1 MYAMRCFFL
10 LLSYACGTSKKTL
23 QKKLR
28 RTCSNGPTRSH
39 YYTLIETTASSLS
52 ELPNLA
58 RILQPMGSTQVTRGF
73 QIGYLQENSHTST
86 HSYPPKLSSTTS
98 SILKAYAHL

>member
-1 MYAMRCFFL
+1 MYAMQCSFL
-10 LLSYACGTSKKTL
+10 LFSYACGTSKKTL
-23 QKKLR
+23 QKKLK

-39 YYTLIETTASSLS
+39 YYTLTEMTTSSLS
-52 ELPNLA
+52 ELPSLA

-73 QIGYLQENSHTST
+73 QIGYLQGNSHTST
-86 HSYPPKLSSTTS
+86 HSYPPRLSSTTS